1 MAHRRVRIESTPS
14 GRRYLPVAE
23 ELVELYAPR
32 IGWQAVAAWLVL
44 RMAAERGGTV
54 GEEEP
59 ASFVARTL
67 GMSPLEAAEAMRR
80 LTLYRLVEAASDHT
94 IRVLEPLSAAEFA
107 RAFGEADGAPAS
119 SDRDGAGA
127 AAVAEVAASAEPAPE
142 LSQSMPTDLR
152 GVLEWYHQR
161 IGLISDSQVERLY
174 EWITLRGMTTDVVAL
189 AIEQTARSAEYASF
203 SYLEG
208 VLRNWYNQGVR
219 TWADV
224 LRRPHLASVLGTPCS
239 PAKVSGG
246 SAQGTGAT
254 SSNATPGQG
263 SAPGGHGGRT
273 SSPSPVDR
281 SDAPLVGVPNADA
294 YRPVDPERVK
304 RIKELY
310 GHGR

>member
-1 MAHRRVRIESTPS
+1 MAHRRVRIETMPS

-23 ELVELYAPR
+23 ELVDLYAPR

-44 RMAAERGGTV
+44 RLAAERGGTV

-59 ASFVARTL
+59 ASYVARTL
-67 GMSPLEAAEAMRR
+67 GLSPLEAAEAMRR
-80 LTLYRLVEAASDHT
+80 LVLYRLVETTSDHT

-107 RAFGEADGAPAS
+107 RAFGETPSAPVAPDREGQEPAVAS
-119 SDRDGAGA
+119 AS
-127 AAVAEVAASAEPAPE
+127 AEVAASAEPAPD
-142 LSQSMPTDLR
+142 LSQPMPTDLR

-161 IGLISDSQVERLY
+161 IGLISDSQAERLC
-174 EWITLRGMTTDVVAL
+174 EWITQRGMTTDVVAL

-208 VLRNWYNQGVR
+208 ILRNWYNQGVR

-224 LRRPHLASVLGTPCS
+224 LRRPHLASVLGLPRTAAQAGSGPAQGAGPGSSGGQGRGAPAS
-239 PAKVSGG
+239 PA
-246 SAQGTGAT
+246 
-254 SSNATPGQG
+254 
-263 SAPGGHGGRT
+263 
-273 SSPSPVDR
+273 DR

-294 YRPVDPERVK
+294 YRPVDPERVR

-310 GHGR
+310 GHAR